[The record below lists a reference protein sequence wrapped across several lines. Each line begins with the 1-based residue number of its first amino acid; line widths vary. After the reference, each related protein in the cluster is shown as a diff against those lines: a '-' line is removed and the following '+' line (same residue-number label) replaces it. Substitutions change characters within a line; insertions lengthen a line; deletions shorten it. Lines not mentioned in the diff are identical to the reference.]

1 MAVTGYRS
9 ATGDLGRRSMMAMKE
24 GPGSGA
30 MTGLPPEAFAA
41 LSERVRL
48 VEDRQQTSPTKA
60 ELTRAITRA
69 AIIGSIAGAVG
80 GCLLAVL
87 VTSLIA

>member
-1 MAVTGYRS
+1 
-9 ATGDLGRRSMMAMKE
+9 MMAMKE
-24 GPGSGA
+24 GQGSAA

-60 ELTRAITRA
+60 ELSRAVTRA
-69 AIIGSIAGAVG
+69 AIIGSIAGTVG